1 MFSNKLI
8 CNILRFI
15 DDNINRKI
23 SICEFEECFFYNR
36 YYIMKLFKREIGVSI
51 VNYINYIR
59 IYNCL
64 NEIRDSNYSMLR
76 IGLNNGF
83 YSLEYFSEMF
93 KSVMGVSPSI
103 YKQFLNDRGVV
114 DNKKRINIISNV
126 VFLRELVSKKKMYL
140 DREKPDKI
148 MMKKLTIFK

>member
-1 MFSNKLI
+1 
-8 CNILRFI
+8 
-15 DDNINRKI
+15 
-23 SICEFEECFFYNR
+23 
-36 YYIMKLFKREIGVSI
+36 MKLFKREIGVSI

-114 DNKKRINIISNV
+114 DDKKRINIISNV